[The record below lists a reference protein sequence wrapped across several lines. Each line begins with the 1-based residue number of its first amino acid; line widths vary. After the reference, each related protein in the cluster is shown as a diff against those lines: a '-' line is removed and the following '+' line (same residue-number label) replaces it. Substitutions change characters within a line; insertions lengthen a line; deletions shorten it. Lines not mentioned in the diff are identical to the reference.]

1 MRVLLLGPTGQ
12 LGGELQRAAPP
23 RHELMVVPE
32 AELDLR
38 DAAAVQRLLQ
48 GVRPALVLN
57 AAAYTD
63 VDGAEAQPEL
73 AHAINATAVRTLAG
87 AVAAVAGR
95 LIHVSTDYVFDG
107 QQGSPYAPDAP
118 TAPINVYGASKRD
131 GERHALELLGER
143 AVVVRTAWLYAAG
156 GRNFVQTM
164 LRLLRE
170 RPRVEVVDDQL
181 GTPTWAR
188 SLAQAL
194 WQLAERPDLQGV
206 QHFTDAGT
214 ASWYD
219 LAVAV
224 REEGQALGLLAQP
237 GAVLPIPSS
246 AMPRPARRPACSVL
260 DKHATW
266 SALGAAPP
274 HWREA
279 LRQMLCEVRDGG

>member
-12 LGGELQRAAPP
+12 LGGELSRAAPP
-23 RHELMVVPE
+23 QHELIAVPE
-32 AELDLR
+32 LELDLR
-38 DAAAVQRLLQ
+38 DAAALQRLVAAL
-48 GVRPALVLN
+48 RPALVIN

-63 VDGAEAQPEL
+63 VDRAEAQPEL
-73 AHAINATAVRTLAG
+73 ARAINAAAVRTLAR
-87 AVAAVAGR
+87 ALAEVEGR
-95 LIHVSTDYVFDG
+95 LLHVSTDYVFDG
-107 QQGSPYAPDAP
+107 LRGSPYPPDAP
-118 TAPINVYGASKRD
+118 TAPLNVYGASKRE
-131 GERHALELLGER
+131 GERHALELLGDR
-143 AVVVRTAWLYAAG
+143 ATVVRTAWLYAAR

-188 SLAQAL
+188 SLAEAL
-194 WQLAERPDLQGV
+194 WQLAERPELHGL
-206 QHFTDAGT
+206 QHFTDAGA

-224 REEGQALGLLAQP
+224 REEAEVLGLLTAP
-237 GAVLPIPSS
+237 APILPIPSS

-260 DKHATW
+260 DKRATW
-266 SALGAAPP
+266 AALGLMPV

-279 LRQMLCEVRDGG
+279 LRQMLREVRDGE

>member
-1 MRVLLLGPTGQ
+1 MRVLLLGATGQ
-12 LGGELQRAAPP
+12 LGGELQRAAPGGY
-23 RHELMVVPE
+23 ELVVVPE
-32 AELDLR
+32 AQLDLR
-38 DAAAVQRLLQ
+38 DAGALQ
-48 GVRPALVLN
+48 GLVQQLRPALVLN

-63 VDGAEAQPEL
+63 VDGAEGQPEL
-73 AHAINATAVRTLAG
+73 AYAINATAVRVLAS
-87 AVAAVAGR
+87 AVAAVGGR
-95 LIHVSTDYVFDG
+95 LLHVSTDYVFDG
-107 QQGSPYAPDAP
+107 QRGSPYAPDAP
-118 TAPINVYGASKRD
+118 TAPLNVYGASKRA
-131 GERHALELLGER
+131 GEEHALALLGER
-143 AVVVRTAWLYAAG
+143 ALIVRTAWLYARA

-188 SLAQAL
+188 TLAQAL
-194 WQLAERPDLQGV
+194 WQLAARPELHGV

-237 GAVLPIPSS
+237 APVLPIPSS

-260 DKHATW
+260 DKHSTW
-266 SALGAAPP
+266 SALGTVPL
-274 HWREA
+274 HWRDA
-279 LRQMLCEVRDGG
+279 LRQMLREVSDGG